1 MNCQNFYT
9 MNLIKQSLC
18 RRWAAQACRATLW
31 LSLTVWLAHA
41 GGAVAAKPAPVQ
53 PSLDPVEQLNQAVTQ
68 WVGRQQ
74 GIAPAQVQ
82 LQPLDS
88 RVRIQSCAVPLNMD
102 LPFASPES
110 VRVRCTQPAWQ
121 LYVRVKLPQQALKP
135 ASPEG
140 QAMVAENRRPVL
152 VLVSS
157 LTRGMSIQPQDVRLQ
172 PMALPSGSGPYLE
185 DPAEASH
192 AELVRDLPAGTPLRR
207 ADLKPMVL
215 VKRGQVVQLNVG
227 KATGFTVSAK
237 VEALQDGRSGEH
249 IRLKN
254 VESGRMISGVVK
266 GPNLVEGL

>member
-1 MNCQNFYT
+1 

-18 RRWAAQACRATLW
+18 RRWDTQACRATLW
-31 LSLTVWLAHA
+31 LSLTVWLLHA
-41 GGAVAAKPAPVQ
+41 GGAAAAKPASEPA
-53 PSLDPVEQLNQAVTQ
+53 SLDPVQQLNQAVTQ

-74 GIAPAQVQ
+74 GVAPAQVQ

-88 RVRIQSCAVPLNMD
+88 RVRIQPCAVPLNMD

-135 ASPEG
+135 ASLDAQPT
-140 QAMVAENRRPVL
+140 VAENRRPVL

-172 PMALPSGSGPYLE
+172 PMVLPTGSGPYLE
-185 DPAEASH
+185 DPAEAAH

-207 ADLKPMVL
+207 ADLKPVVL
-215 VKRGQVVQLNVG
+215 VKRGQLVQLNVG

-254 VESGRMISGVVK
+254 VESGRMLSGVVK